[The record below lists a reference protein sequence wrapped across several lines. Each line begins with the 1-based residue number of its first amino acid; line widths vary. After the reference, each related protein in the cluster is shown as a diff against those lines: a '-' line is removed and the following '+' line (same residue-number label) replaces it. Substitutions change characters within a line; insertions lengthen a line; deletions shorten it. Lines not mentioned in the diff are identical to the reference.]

1 MSSAAAS
8 ASLTSSGGAAVSTA
22 MDGVP
27 VEVASMFYTG
37 INEPRPTA
45 MHFSFDGLHFVSA
58 HTDDAVRLIDVGNM
72 MSTDVITCDAFGV
85 HNVRYTHSSSVV
97 CVAPRFHLDGHLH
110 LLNTETSQ
118 FFGEMAYLNDTEPEI
133 PPVASTPVYSTLSQC
148 PATDVIG
155 AVVAAKGRLALF
167 HPLISGCIAA
177 TPERSIVGTR
187 ACVQFSCDGHR
198 IAIGD
203 DHRIAVFDRRNLF
216 QPPLV
221 LLENK
226 RVFTASTSPT
236 RCKGVEFSANASRLL
251 LTSSSGEVVVYDWQR
266 DETVTNYFHG
276 AARRH
281 FLGSADAIGA
291 QHVFPYQAAS
301 PILQLTSSMTGGR
314 HLLVYAGCP
323 SNTGNATQQGRLLY
337 ELQSKDSDVPV
348 AVAVNP
354 RLQLVATAARSITW
368 WAFHSSV
375 VEAYANSSEACT
387 MTADGGGG

>member
-1 MSSAAAS
+1 MSFAGAS
-8 ASLTSSGGAAVSTA
+8 PALTSSGGTAGSDAVN
-22 MDGVP
+22 GVP
-27 VEVASMFYTG
+27 IEVASMFYTG

-45 MHFSFDGLHFVSA
+45 MNFSFDGLYFVSA

-72 MSTDVITCDAFGV
+72 VNTDVIVCDAFGV

-118 FFGEMAYLNDTEPEI
+118 FFGEMAYLNDAESEI
-133 PPVASTPVYSTLSQC
+133 VPVANTPVYSTLSQC
-148 PATDVIG
+148 PTTDVIG
-155 AVVAAKGRLALF
+155 AVVAAKSRLALF

-177 TPERSIVGTR
+177 TPERSVVGSR
-187 ACVQFSCDGHR
+187 ACVQFSRDGHR

-203 DHRIAVFDRRNLF
+203 DHRIAILDRRNLF
-216 QPPLV
+216 HSPQV
-221 LLENK
+221 MLENK
-226 RVFTASTSPT
+226 RVFTMSTPPT
-236 RCKGVEFSANASRLL
+236 RCKGVEFSADASRLL

-266 DETVTNYFHG
+266 DETVANYFHG

-281 FLGSADAIGA
+281 FVGSADAIGA
-291 QHVFPYQAAS
+291 QHVFPHQATS
-301 PILQLTSSMTGGR
+301 PILQLTSSMAGGR

-323 SNTGNATQQGRLLY
+323 SNAVSSAQQGRLLY

-375 VEAYANSSEACT
+375 MEAYATPAEACVT
-387 MTADGGGG
+387 AADGEGG

>member
-1 MSSAAAS
+1 MNSSAAPS
-8 ASLTSSGGAAVSTA
+8 PPLTSSGGAAGSAAV
-22 MDGVP
+22 DGVP
-27 VEVASMFYTG
+27 IEVASMFYTG

-45 MHFSFDGLHFVSA
+45 INFSFDGLHFVSA

-72 MSTDVITCDAFGV
+72 TNTDVIICDAFGV

-118 FFGEMAYLNDTEPEI
+118 FFGEMAYLNDAESEML
-133 PPVASTPVYSTLSQC
+133 PVANTPVYSTLAQC

-155 AVVAAKGRLALF
+155 AVVVAKGRLVLF

-177 TPERSIVGTR
+177 TPERSILGSR
-187 ACVQFSCDGHR
+187 ACVQFSRDGHR

-203 DHRIAVFDRRNLF
+203 DHRIVLLDRRNLF
-216 QPPLV
+216 RAPLAV
-221 LLENK
+221 LENK
-226 RVFTASTSPT
+226 HVFTTSTSLT
-236 RCKGVEFSANASRLL
+236 RCKGLEFSADASRLL
-251 LTSSSGEVVVYDWQR
+251 LTSSSGEVVVYDWLR
-266 DETVTNYFHG
+266 GETVANYFHG
-276 AARRH
+276 DTKRH

-323 SNTGNATQQGRLLY
+323 SNSTASTRQGRLLY

-348 AVAVNP
+348 AIAVNP
-354 RLQLVATAARSITW
+354 RLQLAATAARSITW

-375 VEAYANSSEACT
+375 VEAYATLTEAG
-387 MTADGGGG
+387 MTAAD

>member
-1 MSSAAAS
+1 
-8 ASLTSSGGAAVSTA
+8 
-22 MDGVP
+22 
-27 VEVASMFYTG
+27 MFYTG
-37 INEPRPTA
+37 INEPRPTS
-45 MHFSFDGLHFVSA
+45 MNFSFDGLHFVSA

-72 MSTDVITCDAFGV
+72 MNTDVIICDAFGV

-118 FFGEMAYLNDTEPEI
+118 FFAEMAYLNDAESEI
-133 PPVASTPVYSTLSQC
+133 LPVANTPVYSTLSQC

-177 TPERSIVGTR
+177 TPERSIVGSKV
-187 ACVQFSCDGHR
+187 CVQFSLDGHR

-203 DHRIAVFDRRNLF
+203 DHRITLLDRRNLF
-216 QPPLV
+216 QAPQV
-221 LLENK
+221 VLENK
-226 RVFTASTSPT
+226 RVFTMSASLT
-236 RCKGVEFSANASRLL
+236 RCKGLEFSADASRLL

-266 DETVTNYFHG
+266 DETVVNYFHG
-276 AARRH
+276 DAKRH

-291 QHVFPYQAAS
+291 QYVFPYQTAS

-314 HLLVYAGCP
+314 HLLVYAGCH
-323 SNTGNATQQGRLLY
+323 SNSVYPTRQGRLLY

-354 RLQLVATAARSITW
+354 RLQLAATAARSITW

-375 VEAYANSSEACT
+375 VEAYARPTQAGTIEA
-387 MTADGGGG
+387 D